1 MTNGSGSE
9 LIRNQCE
16 WCHFWLSMGSV
27 SSYDGIREL
36 APSKFAQGFVEMR
49 GVVAPHGQ
57 AGERHAFVAMAA
69 DPSISVSASAI
80 VISGLGK
87 GAV

>member
-1 MTNGSGSE
+1 
-9 LIRNQCE
+9 
-16 WCHFWLSMGSV
+16 
-27 SSYDGIREL
+27 
-36 APSKFAQGFVEMR
+36 MR

-69 DPSISVSASAI
+69 DPSIGVSASAI

-87 GAV
+87 I